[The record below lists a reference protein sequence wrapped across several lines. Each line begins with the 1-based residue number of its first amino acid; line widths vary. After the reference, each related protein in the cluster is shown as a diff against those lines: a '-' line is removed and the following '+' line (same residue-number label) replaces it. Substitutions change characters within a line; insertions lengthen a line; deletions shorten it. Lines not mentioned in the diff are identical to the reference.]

1 MVVESVTKIKIDRR
15 CPRCINGTMF
25 SESGYKSC
33 INCGFTIYLEEETK
47 KGGQR
52 IMLLKPN
59 NQNKQYGFTLIG
71 LLIVIAFVSVLAATA
86 IPLINRYLEQK
97 EYWMPSE
104 NLSAGNVEIP
114 CDTIETDIHGNVIAT
129 QFYENL
135 FGKATRVYF
144 ADNSSIELSGRF
156 NLMLGSTYTFS
167 FYDGEWHISGVLLD
181 LRYVND

>member
-1 MVVESVTKIKIDRR
+1 
-15 CPRCINGTMF
+15 
-25 SESGYKSC
+25 
-33 INCGFTIYLEEETK
+33 
-47 KGGQR
+47 
-52 IMLLKPN
+52 MLLKPN
-59 NQNKQYGFTLIG
+59 NQNRQQGFTLIE
-71 LLIVIAFVSVLAATA
+71 LLIVIAIMGILAAIV
-86 IPLINRYLEQK
+86 IPNIDRYLEQ
-97 EYWMPSE
+97 SE
-104 NLSAGNVEIP
+104 NLTTSEQKELTDENIEVSDGAILPNVQGE
-114 CDTIETDIHGNVIAT
+114 VIAT